1 MTKKEIKA
9 IMEAINGCQGVISML
24 AGDEK
29 GLMTDYQDKVLYDTY
44 FRLTDCWLYLRR
56 MSEEVQE

>member
-9 IMEAINGCQGVISML
+9 IMAAIDGRQRVISML
-24 AGDEK
+24 AVDEK
-29 GLMTDYQDKVLYDTY
+29 GVMIDCNDKELRDTY
-44 FRLTDCWLYLRR
+44 YRLNSCWLYLRR

>member
-9 IMEAINGCQGVISML
+9 IMAAIDGCQRVISML
-24 AGDEK
+24 AVDEK
-29 GLMTDYQDKVLYDTY
+29 GVMIDCNDKELRDTY
-44 FRLTDCWLYLRR
+44 YRLNRCWLYLRR

>member
-9 IMEAINGCQGVISML
+9 IMKAIDGCQYVISMF

-29 GLMTDYQDKVLYDTY
+29 GLMLECSDKELRDTY
-44 FRLTDCWLYLRR
+44 YRLNSCWLYLRR